1 MPRYATSTGVP
12 LGFAQPGTRRERE
25 LLARGAVEAGA
36 STRPADPANDG
47 LLSRTVDQVLT
58 DVSDFDR
65 DALAQVLADERAGRA
80 RSTLIEGVQTLIDAH
95 DHEARVREE
104 AGL

>member
-1 MPRYATSTGVP
+1 MPRYTTSTGVP

-25 LLARGAVEAGA
+25 LLARGAVEAGG
-36 STRPADPANDG
+36 SIRPADPANSG

-58 DVSDFDR
+58 DVADFDR
-65 DALAQVLADERAGRA
+65 PALAQVLTDERSGRA
-80 RSTLIEGVQTLIDAH
+80 RSTLLEGVQTLIDTLDRETRA
-95 DHEARVREE
+95 REE